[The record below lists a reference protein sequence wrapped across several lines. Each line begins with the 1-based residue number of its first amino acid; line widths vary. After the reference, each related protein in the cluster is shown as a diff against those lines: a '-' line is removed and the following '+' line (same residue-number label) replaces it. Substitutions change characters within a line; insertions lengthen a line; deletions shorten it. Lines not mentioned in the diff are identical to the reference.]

1 MADFSDALDLALEAL
16 ARRGPAG
23 GDAVLAA
30 MRPLLLAAGPVP
42 SRGPLTHD
50 LVVPG
55 AAVGANVFEH
65 GRALGLDA
73 ALHGFATGLGRG
85 PEAASL
91 LGEPGTSW
99 AGGLLRRPGETRL
112 KLYRVAP
119 EPPLGVDLTARGPE
133 RWRRYVPP
141 FPLDWPGAEWPPPQP
156 GESHRLITVLGEEK
170 RTLNVIFRPGAPL
183 EPLLALGAPTWLRG
197 LDGRSRALG
206 FPLRPV
212 AWELDLYADGRREVD
227 VLVAL
232 GSADAGAPLAP
243 DPRSALG

>member
-156 GESHRLITVLGEEK
+156 GAQQLLVLHAHLQAHREGPQLE
-170 RTLNVIFRPGAPL
+170 RAPL
-183 EPLLALGAPTWLRG
+183 GDDLREVRARELALV
-197 LDGRSRALG
+197 DDAL
-206 FPLRPV
+206 PAKRHV
-212 AWELDLYADGRREVD
+212 ERQHTNANAQ
-227 VLVAL
+227 AL
-232 GSADAGAPLAP
+232 SQHVPPG
-243 DPRSALG
+243 